1 MPNVEVGLLSD
12 RIDDEEISQ
21 LRAAMDKA
29 GVTGLPKADETASGV
44 IVSGVDEDA
53 MTEFMDRLEGHDIAA
68 DLYLPVD
75 FEGRIEAVGMRFAS
89 LEVLVEVL
97 EELAEDLEIEEP
109 DIEDADEDEEAYASE
124 MDMMQERLRVIWRA
138 MTDGAQEALEN
149 GLCLFISD

>member
-1 MPNVEVGLLSD
+1 
-12 RIDDEEISQ
+12 
-21 LRAAMDKA
+21 
-29 GVTGLPKADETASGV
+29 
-44 IVSGVDEDA
+44 
-53 MTEFMDRLEGHDIAA
+53 
-68 DLYLPVD
+68 
-75 FEGRIEAVGMRFAS
+75 
-89 LEVLVEVL
+89 VL